1 MWICC
6 LISVLLGSH
15 WTFLTLGLAVSLNL
29 NNIVAIAS
37 SSISSLLFKAILR
50 CIGPQGLDIT
60 FAFVSLFSWHIL
72 ITIPF
77 CCYIFRVPFQPL
89 SAQSA
94 FLFFMFMFSHIKQI
108 WVAVLMLFS
117 LNLAMSGF
125 VSSYGLLMVWTII
138 SSSSK
143 PDWETWNSDS
153 KPLSPKLILFVCVW
167 IYMHIYVTYGCN
179 ICM

>member
-1 MWICC
+1 MGIRC

-37 SSISSLLFKAILR
+37 SSIFSLLFKAILR

-60 FAFVSLFSWHIL
+60 FAFVGLFSWHIL

-77 CCYIFRVPFQPL
+77 CCYIFRVQFQPL

-94 FLFFMFMFSHIKQI
+94 FLFFMFMFSHMKQI

-125 VSSYGLLMVWTII
+125 VSSYGLLMAWTII

-143 PDWETWNSDS
+143 PGWETWNADS
-153 KPLSPKLILFVCVW
+153 KPLSPKHIVFVCVW

-179 ICM
+179 VCM